1 MCHLCTC
8 FWIIIATLDEDVL
21 ANDFK
26 GTWLSSFYPEYHL
39 PIDIYL
45 ISFYWTITTITTVGY
60 GDVSINN
67 NTEKIFC
74 CFVMLIGVITF
85 GFATGT
91 LTSIMT
97 NYDNKSG
104 KYQEKMS
111 ILNKALE
118 IYELDS
124 NLYRNIKKT
133 LDFAD

>member
-26 GTWLSSFYPEYHL
+26 GTWLSSFYPEYQL